1 MAAASGKR
9 SIWQMLSESF
19 GSRTRTECRV
29 LVVGLDNSGK
39 TSVINKINPGKEAT
53 NEVTPTVGL
62 QVEEFAKGNLN
73 FTVYDMSG
81 QSRYRDLWSRY
92 YRDTQAIIFVVDSTD
107 RIRMCVAKDE
117 LWTLLQDND
126 IRHRDIP
133 ILFFANKMD
142 LSGAMDPVDI
152 TDSLELPD
160 IENKSWQIQSSNA
173 LTGDGIEEGIE
184 WLAGSVRSNS
194 RRK

>member
-1 MAAASGKR
+1 
-9 SIWQMLSESF
+9 
-19 GSRTRTECRV
+19 
-29 LVVGLDNSGK
+29 
-39 TSVINKINPGKEAT
+39 
-53 NEVTPTVGL
+53 
-62 QVEEFAKGNLN
+62 
-73 FTVYDMSG
+73 
-81 QSRYRDLWSRY
+81 
-92 YRDTQAIIFVVDSTD
+92 
-107 RIRMCVAKDE
+107 MCVAKDE